1 MSDLINRSIRP
12 VVSVTTTFT
21 DLRRVI
27 RAIRFKHQHD
37 MTLSY
42 EVKQFITTNAPF
54 RFQNHRKKYEF
65 IGDYVKVLSDKN
77 NCSIIFCELA
87 AGGLVINSERVTIDV
102 NRLNQAIAA
111 IDDDKTSGINI
122 NRLLTSIKH
131 LGRAIAVTC
140 SLMYTRASSLTIGDI
155 SSATFFNIIRNLLN
169 KPRHYEGKSE
179 SYIHDIQYLIST
191 EITSKNPKLLKL
203 LQVYNIDPSQPLHS
217 QTRDLSSLYAKLLPP
232 QSDSDTLSTA
242 SMSTAVSRDTRAT
255 GRLAAGVG
263 HGRPFESK
271 IAAIPFAG
279 TSMPMTYAANGTA
292 GMLQRMKDRYQAS
305 GVKTSAG
312 VPVKS
317 ALKQTPKTTPFDD

>member
-102 NRLNQAIAA
+102 NRLNQAIAV
-111 IDDDKTSGINI
+111 IDDKTLGINI
-122 NRLLTSIKH
+122 DRLLNSIKH

-140 SLMYTRASSLTIGDI
+140 SLMYARASSMTVGDI
-155 SSATFFNIIRNLLN
+155 SGTTFFNIIRNLLN

-203 LQVYNIDPSQPLHS
+203 LQVYNIGPSQPLYS

-242 SMSTAVSRDTRAT
+242 SMSTDGSRDTRDT
-255 GRLAAGVG
+255 GRLTAGLG
-263 HGRPFESK
+263 YGRPFESK
-271 IAAIPFAG
+271 IAAMPTAG
-279 TSMPMTYAANGTA
+279 TSMPMTYAASGTA
-292 GMLQRMKDRYQAS
+292 GILQRMRDGYQAS
-305 GVKTSAG
+305 GIKTSAG

-317 ALKQTPKTTPFDD
+317 ALKQIPKTTQFDD